1 MNERIA
7 QFILDAGFV
16 HYGEDMGSY
25 NIPVPAFK
33 QRMEMFAE
41 LIIKECCLVA
51 GPEDSYT
58 DEWFKAK
65 VDSIAKIKKN
75 FGVEE

>member
-1 MNERIA
+1 MNERIN

-33 QRMEMFAE
+33 QRMEKFAE
-41 LIIKECCLVA
+41 LIVKECINALDEVDGSIHHSECLL
-51 GPEDSYT
+51 EH
-58 DEWFKAK
+58 
-65 VDSIAKIKKN
+65 